1 MRHSKS
7 TFIRAMLVAALL
19 AILIPVSAPAQDVPR
34 RVIVLFDE
42 GAASAALGK
51 AVALGAHAEA
61 RLTLIRGAALT
72 LPPGLSIDRLKAVPG
87 IAHVEYDLS
96 ASVLKA
102 PAPVQ
107 PAQTTPW
114 GVDRV
119 EADLAWAS
127 TTGGTVKVAV
137 VDTGISTSHPDLV
150 TNLSGGFN
158 AISPN
163 KSYNDDNGHGSHV
176 AGIIGASANTI
187 GVVGAAPDV
196 DLYAVKVLSKSGSG
210 WVSDII
216 EGIQWTVDHDIDVI
230 NMSLGASGYSL
241 AFDLACQQAL
251 DAGVTIVAAAGNS
264 GPDTGT
270 VEYPAGFDGVIG
282 VSATDSS
289 DSIAWFSSRGAG
301 VDFAAPGVGILST
314 YKGSGYATM
323 SGTSM
328 ASPHV
333 AGVVAL
339 VLTTSVGTDDADAD
353 GQWDPDEVAARLTR
367 TAEDLGSTGA
377 DSEYG
382 AGLVRADLAVS
393 AK

>member
-1 MRHSKS
+1 MRLSRS
-7 TFIRAMLVAALL
+7 TFIRAMLVAVLL
-19 AILIPVSAPAQDVPR
+19 SVLMPVSAPAQDVPR

-42 GAASAALGK
+42 GAAPVALGK
-51 AVALGAHAEA
+51 AAALGAHPDA
-61 RLTLIRGAALT
+61 RLPLIRGAAMT
-72 LPPGLSIDRLKAVPG
+72 LPPGLSIDRLRAVPG
-87 IAHVEYDLS
+87 IAHVEYDLT

-119 EADLAWAS
+119 GADSAWAS
-127 TTGGTVKVAV
+127 TTGDTVKVAV

-150 TNLSGGFN
+150 ANLAGGFN
-158 AISPN
+158 AINPS
-163 KSYNDDNGHGSHV
+163 KSHNDDNGHGSHV
-176 AGIIGASANTI
+176 AGIIGASVNTI

-196 DLYAVKVLSKSGSG
+196 DLYAIKVLGRSGSG

-216 EGIQWTVDHDIDVI
+216 EGIQWAVDHDIDVI
-230 NMSLGASGYSL
+230 NMSLGASGYSS

-264 GPDTGT
+264 GPDMGT
-270 VEYPAGFDGVIG
+270 VEYPAAFDGVLG

-289 DSIAWFSSRGAG
+289 DAIAWFSSRGEG
-301 VDFAAPGVGILST
+301 VDLAAPGVGILST
-314 YKGSGYATM
+314 YKGSAYATM

-339 VLTTSVGTDDADAD
+339 VLTTPVGSDDTDAD
-353 GQWDPDEVAARLTR
+353 GTWDPAEVGTRLAR
-367 TAEDLGSTGA
+367 TAEDLGSPGA
-377 DSEYG
+377 DPLFGS
-382 AGLVRADLAVS
+382 GLVRADLAVS